1 MPSGPIRGLMPLSR
15 SRALLGET
23 IVDEKAPDEAGYA
36 APPAPAPAPGQPR
49 KSVVTPPNER
59 VWYLRPKVAAF
70 LGPLLIVV
78 CLLLRFAWGGLEGP
92 PFPFWTL
99 SYVAG
104 AAGIFLT
111 YTAWFDRSRT

>member
-1 MPSGPIRGLMPLSR
+1 
-15 SRALLGET
+15 
-23 IVDEKAPDEAGYA
+23 VDEKAPENVGYA
-36 APPAPAPAPGQPR
+36 TPPAPAPAAGQPQ
-49 KSVVTPPNER
+49 KSVVTPPDER
-59 VWYLRPKVAAF
+59 VWHLRPKVAAF

-78 CLLLRFAWGGLEGP
+78 SLLLRFGWGGLEGP

-111 YTAWFDRSRT
+111 YTAWFDRSR

>member
-1 MPSGPIRGLMPLSR
+1 M
-15 SRALLGET
+15 
-23 IVDEKAPDEAGYA
+23 DEKPSEEAGYA
-36 APPAPAPAPGQPR
+36 APPVAAPAAGQPQ

-70 LGPLLIVV
+70 LGPLLIVL
-78 CLLLRFAWGGLEGP
+78 CLVLRFGWGGIEGP

-99 SYVAG
+99 SYAAG